1 MSTAESDYR
10 LSRPSVLWL
19 LALALALVGGVAL
32 GAGFYLMPERTW
44 IDLLLTSHFLIGV
57 ALGGL
62 VLVALHYVTG
72 ARWSSALRR
81 VPEAMTAALPVAAVG
96 LAAVFIRDVLS
107 SLSGLPSL
115 YFASGSEGSDSP
127 LHRVWDNRAFFL
139 TRSLVYLAVW
149 IAFAVAIVGNSR
161 RRDGERGPAPAEKNV
176 PLSALFLVVFGVTCW
191 LASTDWLMSLQRDWA
206 STIFGVYNFAGLLL
220 SALAA
225 VTLLVIWLRGNGSLR
240 GVVHEDH
247 LHDLGTLLFAISSF
261 WMYAWFCQYMLI
273 WYVNNPEETSY
284 LRLRWQGNWPVWL
297 FVDLALNWAVP
308 FVVLLFRSAK
318 RNPWVLGTV
327 ALLVLVGRWVD
338 LALMILPTQAGA
350 SQVPGW
356 LEAGLL
362 LGAVGVFVLV
372 VVRSLRKAPLV
383 PLHESVN
390 YTGSR

>member
-1 MSTAESDYR
+1 MSTVESDYR
-10 LSRPSVLWL
+10 LSRLTVLWF
-19 LALALALVGGVAL
+19 LALALTLLGLAAL

-44 IDLLLTSHFLIGV
+44 IDLLLTSQFLIGV
-57 ALGGL
+57 AVGGL

-96 LAAVFIRDVLS
+96 LAAVFVRDVLS

-115 YFASGSEGSDSP
+115 YFASTPDGSESP
-127 LHRVWDNRAFFL
+127 LHRVWENRAFFL

-149 IAFAVAIVGNSR
+149 IAFAVVIVGNSR
-161 RRDGERGPAPAEKNV
+161 RRDKDRGPAPAEKNV

-191 LASTDWLMSLQRDWA
+191 LASTDWLMSLQRNWA
-206 STIFGVYNFAGLLL
+206 STIFAVYNFAGLLL

-240 GVVHEDH
+240 GVVRVDH

-284 LRLRWQGNWPVWL
+284 LRLRWQGGWPVWL
-297 FVDLALNWAVP
+297 LVGLALNWAVP

-362 LGAVGVFVLV
+362 LGAAGVFVLV
-372 VVRSLRKAPLV
+372 VLRSLRKAPLV
-383 PLHESVN
+383 PLHEPLS
-390 YTGSR
+390 